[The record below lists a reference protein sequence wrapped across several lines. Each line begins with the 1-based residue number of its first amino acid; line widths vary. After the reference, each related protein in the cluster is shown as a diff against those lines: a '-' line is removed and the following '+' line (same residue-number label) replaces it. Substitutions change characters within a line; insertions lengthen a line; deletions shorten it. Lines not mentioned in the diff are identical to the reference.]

1 VVVRSVDLF
10 CEFNRRIEDVMKAL
24 VAVLLFG
31 SMMAAAQDAGSSV
44 KMSPAERGIATAQR
58 MIEKNPKNYDA
69 YNGLAFALSRR
80 ARETSDVRFYNE
92 AEQALQKSFA
102 IAPGNLGA
110 ERIGVWL
117 LLGKHEFA
125 AARESAQ
132 KLSKRVPDDIM
143 VYGFLTDANVE
154 LGNYDEAETAAQ
166 WMLDLRAGNMPGLTR
181 AAYLREL
188 FGDVDGSLELMQMAY
203 GSTPPSEL
211 EDRAWILTQMAHL
224 NLSVGNANEAESE
237 LKQALELFPGY
248 HYALANM
255 AKVRTLQK
263 RYDEA
268 VTLLQQRYDAA
279 PHAEN
284 LFDLA
289 LALQSAGRDQ
299 EAGKAFAEFERK
311 SLAETMKG
319 DNSNHE
325 LIYYYADV
333 AKQPAKALEVASRE
347 IARRHDVFTLD
358 AYAWALYQN
367 AKYAEARKQ
376 SQATLKVGIRDARM
390 FRHAGEIALKCGD
403 KRAAEQ
409 YLSQAAAMNSMESDL
424 ARASLE
430 KLNQVAMN

>member
-1 VVVRSVDLF
+1 
-10 CEFNRRIEDVMKAL
+10 MKAL
-24 VAVLLFG
+24 VAVLLLG
-31 SMMAAAQDAGSSV
+31 SIVAAQDAGTST
-44 KMSPAERGIATAQR
+44 KPSPAERGVATAQR
-58 MIEKNPKNYDA
+58 MIEKNPKDYDA
-69 YNGLAFALSRR
+69 YNGLAYALSRR
-80 ARETSDVRFYNE
+80 ARETSDVKFYDE

-102 IAPGNLGA
+102 IAPGNLGG

-125 AARESAQ
+125 AAREAAQ

-188 FGDVDGSLELMQMAY
+188 FGDVDGSMELMQMAY
-203 GSTPPSEL
+203 GSTPPSES

-224 NLSVGNANEAESE
+224 NLSVGKTNEAESE

-255 AKVRTLQK
+255 AKVRTMQK

-268 VTLLQQRYDAA
+268 VQLLQQRYEGA

-289 LALQSAGRDQ
+289 LALRSAGRDL
-299 EAGKAFAEFERK
+299 EATRAFAEFEQK
-311 SLAETMKG
+311 SLAESMKA

-333 AKQPAKALEVASRE
+333 VRQPVKALEVANRE

-358 AYAWALYQN
+358 SYAWALYRN
-367 AKYAEARKQ
+367 GKYEEARREIET
-376 SQATLKVGIRDARM
+376 ALNVGIRDSRM
-390 FRHAGEIALKCGD
+390 FRHAGEIAMKCGD
-403 KRAAEQ
+403 KKAADQ
-409 YLSQAAAMNSMESDL
+409 YFSQSAAMNSTDSDL
-424 ARASLE
+424 ARAALE
-430 KLNQVAMN
+430 KLNQVAMK